1 MYVATLHDMVKK
13 DHSDK
18 VTPELRP
25 KWGERKN
32 QSCEALA
39 GEGDG
44 RQGIAWDW
52 EFRKHKGTGVGGGS
66 FCSLTETWKRSR

>member
-32 QSCEALA
+32 QS
-39 GEGDG
+39 
-44 RQGIAWDW
+44 IAWDW